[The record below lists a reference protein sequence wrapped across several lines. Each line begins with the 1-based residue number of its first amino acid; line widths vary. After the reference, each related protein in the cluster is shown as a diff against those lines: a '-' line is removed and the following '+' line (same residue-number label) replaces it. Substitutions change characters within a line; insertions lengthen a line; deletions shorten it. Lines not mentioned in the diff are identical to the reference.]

1 MFHDTIKPTNTLRQY
16 SGWIVG
22 AALPVATLTWAMF
35 YFSVVLSRRLRGSEE
50 GLRELTRR
58 LEQSNQNLQ
67 HLSAADALTG
77 VANRLAFDE
86 TLVHEW
92 ARSGRPGQSLALVL
106 VDIDLFKKHNDSY
119 GHLAGFDCL
128 KRVADTIRQWPRR
141 PADLVAR
148 YGSEEFVALLPGV
161 DLNGV
166 ALFVGRMRTGVAVT
180 KMPHVNNLAGPDIT
194 ISAGVAAMVP
204 TSTLSAHT
212 LVTDAD
218 EALNRAK
225 AVGRN
230 QLVLATD

>member
-1 MFHDTIKPTNTLRQY
+1 MFHDTIKPTNALRQY